1 LVSGR
6 NGRPFISCF
15 SISTGTIGHCSGLGS
30 PFAELGVDLVNPT
43 YFRNAVSAMGPQIA
57 FLGPKHVKDG
67 PCREFDMDQ
76 SGIDSPRQNS
86 RRKSLTKH
94 KEDIMSAISK
104 TVSKKAG
111 LICASA
117 AAAMLFCATPISVK
131 TSSVS
136 GIALSVDQA
145 RAEIGRPATPG
156 SVAGVHRRA
165 ERRAVRRCAVGV
177 TC

>member
-1 LVSGR
+1 
-6 NGRPFISCF
+6 
-15 SISTGTIGHCSGLGS
+15 
-30 PFAELGVDLVNPT
+30 
-43 YFRNAVSAMGPQIA
+43 
-57 FLGPKHVKDG
+57 
-67 PCREFDMDQ
+67 
-76 SGIDSPRQNS
+76 
-86 RRKSLTKH
+86 
-94 KEDIMSAISK
+94 MSVISK

-117 AAAMLFCATPISVK
+117 AAAVLFCATPISVN

-165 ERRAVRRCAVGV
+165 ERRAVRRCAAGV
-177 TC
+177 TCNY